1 MNRTP
6 SVFFVL
12 MAGGAVALAPTLAG
26 CDDRD
31 GLYGLEDDEIVFG
44 ITQEV
49 GEGGAVT
56 TSAGWEM
63 LSLGGRGWST
73 LARLDP
79 DRACYLEATGTRL
92 GTPYVDSGLA
102 RFGGPKLPTGA
113 LLVDAK
119 APGGGEAKA
128 DGAGWSTGD
137 ALTFESRGFAIP
149 DVPPIQL
156 DAPPTEL
163 AITAPAPG
171 ELAVSREADLVVT
184 WDPALPGG
192 GHASGARD
200 GDDGVMAVLD
210 VDAGAAGAGSP
221 PVELRCFFDRAAGTG
236 SVPHELIA
244 AMAPRPRDGQGG
256 AAAGGA
262 QAAAPELRGTLVI
275 GTHSQVSFFDG
286 DWLVYVVAGVH
297 HRAQPFV
304 VRD

>member
-1 MNRTP
+1 MKR
-6 SVFFVL
+6 SVFFL
-12 MAGGAVALAPTLAG
+12 LTAGGAAALALTLAG

-31 GLYGLEDDEIVFG
+31 GMVGGLEDNEIVFG
-44 ITQEV
+44 ITQEI

-73 LARLDP
+73 LARVDP

-102 RFGGPKLPTGA
+102 RFGSPTLPSGA

-128 DGAGWSTGD
+128 DVAGWSTGD
-137 ALTFESRGFAIP
+137 ALSFESRGFAIP
-149 DVPPIQL
+149 DVPAFQL

-163 AITAPAPG
+163 VITAPAPG
-171 ELAVSREADLVVT
+171 EVVVSPAADLVVT
-184 WDPALPGG
+184 WDPLLP
-192 GHASGARD
+192 SGQPPSRATGAHQSDD
-200 GDDGVMAVLD
+200 GDVDVLD
-210 VDAGAAGAGSP
+210 VDAGAAGPGSQ
-221 PVELRCFFDRAAGTG
+221 PVELRCFFDRGAGAG
-236 SVPHELIA
+236 AVPHELVA
-244 AMAPRPRDGQGG
+244 AMSPPARDG
-256 AAAGGA
+256 
-262 QAAAPELRGTLVI
+262 AAAPEVRGTLVI

-297 HRAQPFV
+297 RRAQPFV